1 MSVDKIEQYYH
12 EETFGYLVVSTFDK
26 KIYGFNLKCPNECAT
41 AKKIIQDVNN
51 FIVNGWKVARHIP
64 KWIHSY
70 KSWNDFI
77 NGNCSGEKGKE
88 NDYEED
94 NSYNDGKKDYDY
106 KEEEEG

>member
-1 MSVDKIEQYYH
+1 
-12 EETFGYLVVSTFDK
+12 LVLETFDK
-26 KIYGFNLKCPNECAT
+26 KCYGLNLKRANECAT
-41 AKKIIQDVNN
+41 ANKIIQDVNN

-77 NGNCSGEKGKE
+77 NGNVSGENGKE

-94 NSYNDGKKDYDY
+94 NSDNYDEKDYEY
-106 KEEEEG
+106 KGEEEGEEDEEEEVWCMPKCINK